1 MTLLF
6 FSLFAKKT
14 YPLMKGVIIMKEA
27 VKIIGKAIG
36 LIFMIGMCTIGVSG
50 YVEEF
55 RKLTEN

>member
-1 MTLLF
+1 
-6 FSLFAKKT
+6 
-14 YPLMKGVIIMKEA
+14 MKEA